1 MFGDH
6 ITIGQAVIVCV
17 FSLIVVFAVL
27 LIQSYVIDLTAWL
40 IRRFSKKKPQAPAA
54 QAAAPA
60 AVDDSTDA
68 VLAAAAIAAYLG
80 KSTDEFVVRS
90 IRRVSGSETPWTQ
103 AGRTSSLQ

>member
-1 MFGDH
+1 MFGDY

-27 LIQSYVIDLTAWL
+27 LIQSYVIDLTAW
-40 IRRFSKKKPQAPAA
+40 IIQRFSKKKAQAPAA
-54 QAAAPA
+54 QAAPA
-60 AVDDSTDA
+60 SVDDSTDA